1 MMSRQKPV
9 QDELFEA
16 PKDLGARVP
25 PDHLLRRVNEVLDLE
40 YIYDEVADRYGAVGN
55 ESVPPPTIM
64 RMMLLLILYNVPA
77 ERQLFRDLPMRID
90 WLWFLGYGLSSK
102 LPGHSVLSKARR
114 RWGQAAFE
122 RLFVRI
128 VSLCMKANLIDGREV
143 LMDSSLID
151 ANASIDSLFRA
162 QKIADAA
169 MNRLDEPAEE
179 KPKRKR
185 KGKGSGPEGEQEAA
199 AKEPKYRSTTDPD
212 ATGAKRR
219 GELRTRPRYQTHRV
233 VDVAHGVITAT
244 MVGPGHE
251 NESSRLEQLLPQHT
265 ELTGLRVETVTA
277 DSKYG
282 TADNLEYCEFNKITA
297 YINPLRNTL
306 IRPQPDR
313 FTECCFLYDEASDTY
328 TCPAGQTLR
337 RKQYRAERDAFRYSA
352 PAKACRDCVARDF
365 CTDGKRGRTLDRP
378 VRMEIL
384 DRATVRINS
393 PAGQEHRKRRTW
405 MMEGSFAQSVRF
417 GYKRARWRGLDK
429 MAIQDYLVSAVQN
442 MLLLIRKSGQG
453 SQNGPDS
460 REKRMIA
467 AVRRPYRSIAAVFAR
482 FFDYSVLG
490 VRHLLS
496 MILPSIEVNNP
507 RLGNSPSRVGLRRC
521 RRSAAKA
528 SLKSDEFVQTTNQN
542 VLFWFLVSGFW
553 FLVSGFWFLAAG
565 AGRPLLPVSTNCGI
579 APQGSSVAS

>member
-9 QDELFEA
+9 QDELFQA

-25 PDHLLRRVNEVLDLE
+25 AKHLLRRVNEVLDLE
-40 YIYDEVADRYGAVGN
+40 YTYDVLADRYGAVGN

-64 RMMLLLILYNVPA
+64 RMMLLLILYNVPH

-90 WLWFLGYGLSSK
+90 WLWFLGYDLSSK

-114 RWGQAAFE
+114 RWGKAVFE
-122 RLFVRI
+122 RLFVQI

-162 QKIADAA
+162 EKIAAA
-169 MNRLDEPAEE
+169 VMNRLDEPAGE

-185 KGKGSGPEGEQEAA
+185 KGGGSGPEGEREQAA
-199 AKEPKYRSTTDPD
+199 PKEPKYRSTTDPD

-244 MVGPGHE
+244 IVGPGHE

-265 ELTGLRVETVTA
+265 EHTGLRVETLTA

-282 TADNLEYCEFNKITA
+282 TADNLEYCESNRITA
-297 YINPLRNTL
+297 YINPLRNTQ
-306 IRPQPDR
+306 IRPQADR
-313 FTECCFLYDEASDTY
+313 FTECCFLYDAASDTY

-352 PAKACRDCVARDF
+352 PAKACRDCVARDL
-365 CTDGKRGRTLDRP
+365 CTDGKLGRTLDRP
-378 VRMEIL
+378 ARMEIL
-384 DRATVRINS
+384 DRATVRISS
-393 PAGQEHRKRRTW
+393 PAGQAHRKRRTW

-429 MAIQDYLVSAVQN
+429 MTIQDYLVSAVQN
-442 MLLLIRKSGQG
+442 MLLLIRKSGTG
-453 SQNGPDS
+453 SQKGPDS
-460 REKRMIA
+460 RKNSLSA
-467 AVRRPYRSIAAVFAR
+467 ALRRLYRSIAAVFAR
-482 FFDYSVLG
+482 FLDCSALWSVTY
-490 VRHLLS
+490 
-496 MILPSIEVNNP
+496 
-507 RLGNSPSRVGLRRC
+507 C
-521 RRSAAKA
+521 R
-528 SLKSDEFVQTTNQN
+528 
-542 VLFWFLVSGFW
+542 
-553 FLVSGFWFLAAG
+553 
-565 AGRPLLPVSTNCGI
+565 
-579 APQGSSVAS
+579 